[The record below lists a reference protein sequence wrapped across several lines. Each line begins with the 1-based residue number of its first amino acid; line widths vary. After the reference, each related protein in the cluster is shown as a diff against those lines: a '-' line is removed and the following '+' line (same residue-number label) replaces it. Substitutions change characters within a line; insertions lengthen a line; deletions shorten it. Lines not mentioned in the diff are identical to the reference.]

1 MGKDLEDLT
10 GALSEDPSAED
21 VADGVG
27 CTRHGAVAIVAL
39 SAPGRHN
46 VLSLAGWLRLAQ
58 LFGRLSTE
66 TTIRAVVLR
75 GAAGTFGAGADIKE
89 FPQVRLDAAGAA
101 RYNEAIAGALRSIQ
115 ACPHPVVAMI
125 RGLAVGG
132 GLELAAACD
141 LRLSASDARFGLPIA
156 KLGVTLGV
164 TETRAL
170 TRIIGPAN
178 LTHLVLSGRLF
189 EAGEA
194 LRIGLVQELHD
205 PRELEAAT
213 ALLVE
218 RVTAGSSA
226 TIRGL
231 KAVIEMADRPLREA
245 DTEFLVRQTV
255 EVYPGPD
262 LSEGVQAFRDR
273 RPARFPSTL

>member
-1 MGKDLEDLT
+1 MARELEALT
-10 GALSEDPSAED
+10 WALSQEPGGDA

-27 CTRHGAVAIVAL
+27 CTAHGPVGILTL

-46 VLSLAGWLRLAQ
+46 VLSLAGWQRVAHA
-58 LFGRLSTE
+58 FRRFSADD
-66 TTIRAVVLR
+66 TTRVVVVR
-75 GAAGTFGAGADIKE
+75 GAGGTFGAGADIKE
-89 FPQVRLDAAGAA
+89 FPEVRLDPVGAA
-101 RYNEAIAGALRSIQ
+101 RYNEAIARALRSIQ
-115 ACPHPVVAMI
+115 SCRHPVVAMV

-141 LRLSASDARFGLPIA
+141 LRLAATDARFGLPIA

-170 TRIIGPAN
+170 TRVIGPAN

-189 EAGEA
+189 EAAEA
-194 LRIGLVQELHD
+194 LRIGLVQEVHAPD
-205 PRELEAAT
+205 EIEAAT
-213 ALLVE
+213 ALLVHE
-218 RVTAGSSA
+218 VTTGSAA
-226 TIRGL
+226 TIRAL
-231 KAVIEMADRPLREA
+231 KAVIEMVDRPLREA

-262 LSEGVQAFRDR
+262 LSEGVRAFGDR
-273 RPARFPSTL
+273 RPARFPSAL